1 MSKPEQPQKS
11 GSNTAAE
18 AQRLRE
24 LLQPTVEEN
33 DLFLEEI
40 SIHTAGAHR
49 TVHVAVDL
57 PEDQSGSVSLD
68 AIAGIS
74 QRLSAVLDADPA
86 DDGRPYDLEVS
97 SPGVSRPLTEPR
109 HWRRA
114 MGHLVS
120 LKLVKG
126 SQLDAGE
133 LLTGR
138 LLEVAETGI
147 TIRPELPVKKGMK
160 PKQGEPEFIEF
171 VRIRK
176 GTVEVEFARLDDVA
190 ETEEVEGVGTVADQ
204 KGQD

>member
-1 MSKPEQPQKS
+1 MSKPDRPQNPVS
-11 GSNTAAE
+11 STAAE

-33 DLFLEEI
+33 ALFLEDV
-40 SIHTAGAHR
+40 SIHVAGTHR

-57 PEDQSGSVSLD
+57 PEDQPGSVSLD
-68 AIAGIS
+68 AIASIS
-74 QRLSAVLDADPA
+74 QLLSAVLDADPA

-114 MGHLVS
+114 TGHLVT

-126 SQLDAGE
+126 SQSDLGE
-133 LLTGR
+133 LITGR
-138 LLEVAETGI
+138 LVEVAESGVTV
-147 TIRPELPVKKGMK
+147 RPELPVKKGMK
-160 PKQGEPEFIEF
+160 PKQGDPEFIEF

-176 GTVEVEFARLDDVA
+176 GTVEVEFTRLDEA
-190 ETEEVEGVGTVADQ
+190 EEVGTVADQ